1 MDLKTFEPYI
11 SKIIISFIPLIIKL
25 FFTKDDDT
33 KGNLKT
39 LLKLTT
45 LLFPIG
51 TIIWLN
57 LDENIKDTKL
67 TTTLIALNIGT
78 FLFNYFNSE
87 ITKGY
92 LSKIDTEKH
101 LNESILKINQIND
114 VQVEKMKAINE
125 NQHYILNEIGRINN
139 NVLEIYKT
147 FKK

>member
-1 MDLKTFEPYI
+1 MDLKIFEPYI
-11 SKIIISFIPLIIKL
+11 SKIIISFLPLIIKL
-25 FFTKDDDT
+25 LFKKDDEI
-33 KGNLKT
+33 KENLKAF
-39 LLKLTT
+39 LKFIT

-67 TTTLIALNIGT
+67 TTTLIALNIGI

-92 LSKIDTEKH
+92 LSKIETEKH

-114 VQVEKMKAINE
+114 VQVEKMKAIND
-125 NQHYILNEIGRINN
+125 NQHYILKEIGRINDN
-139 NVLEIYKT
+139 ILEIYKT